1 VGSGLGVDSFIAG
14 HYAGPSGKVVGIDI
28 SKAEVLHAKQR
39 AEERKAKVFFMQA
52 DMENSPMPDASVDVV
67 ISNGAFCLAPN
78 KERAFSEIFR
88 VLKPGGRMAICTS
101 TIKMELKAGVNWPL
115 CMRMFIHISELQPMC
130 AKLGFQN
137 IKIDDSNSEMQF
149 ELPEVEE
156 GEGQQQ
162 ATEAGKKRAKNQV
175 HVGAEEFEHLKD
187 YDMNE
192 ICARVTVFATK
203 PMDGA
208 GTQRLGQ
215 LVDDGQAVL

>member
-1 VGSGLGVDSFIAG
+1 MG
-14 HYAGPSGKVVGIDI
+14 
-28 SKAEVLHAKQR
+28 
-39 AEERKAKVFFMQA
+39 
-52 DMENSPMPDASVDVV
+52 VV

-162 ATEAGKKRAKNQV
+162 ATEAGKKRAKNQS
-175 HVGAEEFEHLKD
+175 
-187 YDMNE
+187 
-192 ICARVTVFATK
+192 T
-203 PMDGA
+203 
-208 GTQRLGQ
+208 
-215 LVDDGQAVL
+215 LVPRSSNT